1 MQLRQKHT
9 SLNSTWVLFSLCL
22 CLVQV
27 MSGLYQVYQ
36 NTEHLTMEEY
46 LEIPRSNFDAPY

>member
-9 SLNSTWVLFSLCL
+9 SLNLTWVLFSLCL